1 MSELR
6 IKLSSKDVDN
16 INKLMEKYGFKTKED
31 LFKFLVTIFAQHYVE
46 FLWGVNET
54 EKDAKDE
61 FYKR

>member
-6 IKLSSKDVDN
+6 IKLSSKDVEN

-31 LFKFLVTIFAQHYVE
+31 LFKFLVTIFEQHYVE